1 MNSFLN
7 KKSTILVF
15 VLPFLLFY
23 STIMAYPIF
32 QVLIKSFYEWDGIT
46 APLFS
51 GLDNYRNLVKDSE
64 FMLSIKNGLI
74 FAAVILVY
82 QQVVASLLAFLF
94 ASKKMKI
101 RGGKL
106 FKTSFFVP
114 VVLSVTVV
122 GQLWVQLFN
131 YDHGLVNNILGI
143 FGDDYRQ
150 AFLSDPRK
158 AIYAVAFTNG
168 WQFMGMM
175 FVFIYSGIKS
185 IPEHYF
191 EAAIMDGASPLT
203 MHRKI
208 TLPLLQETYKFT
220 LIMSITGGLRAFD
233 NMFVMT
239 GGGPGGSTMTLS
251 YMMFKAAFQKGEFG
265 YGCATAVVLVLE
277 CLLMTLIIN
286 KLIARERII
295 Y

>member
-1 MNSFLN
+1 MHSFLN
-7 KKSTILVF
+7 RKSAIFVF
-15 VLPFLLFY
+15 VFPFLALY
-23 STIMAYPIF
+23 TAIMAYPIF
-32 QVLIKSFYEWDGIT
+32 QVFVKSFYEWDGIT
-46 APLFS
+46 SPIFS
-51 GLDNYRNLVKDSE
+51 GLDNYRNMLKDSD
-64 FMLSIKNGLI
+64 FIPAVKNGLI

-82 QQVVASLLAFLF
+82 QQVVASILAFIFTSRNLKLRG
-94 ASKKMKI
+94 SKF
-101 RGGKL
+101 

-131 YDHGLVNNILGI
+131 YDHGLVNNLLGI
-143 FGDDYRQ
+143 FGDDFRQ

-175 FVFIYSGIKS
+175 FVFIYAAIKS
-185 IPEHYF
+185 IPEQYF
-191 EAAIMDGASPLT
+191 EAAIIDGASPFTL
-203 MHRKI
+203 HRKI
-208 TLPLLQETYKFT
+208 TLPMLQETYKFT
-220 LIMSITGGLRAFD
+220 LVMSITGGLKAFD

-251 YMMFKAAFQKGEFG
+251 YMMFKSAFQKGEFG
-265 YGCATAVVLVLE
+265 YGCASAVVLLLE
-277 CLLMTLIIN
+277 CLLATLIIN
-286 KLIARERII
+286 KFIARDRIV